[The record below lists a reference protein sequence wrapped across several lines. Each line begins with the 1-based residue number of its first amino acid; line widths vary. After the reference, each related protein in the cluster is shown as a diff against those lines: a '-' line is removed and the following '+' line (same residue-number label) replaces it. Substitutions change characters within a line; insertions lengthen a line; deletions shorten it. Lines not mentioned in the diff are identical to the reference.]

1 MRADLMALSKFELMQ
16 VKAPIALDTKQ
27 INSGRLTT
35 KRADVMEM
43 SVLRSLAACGA
54 LIAFSACASAQGTDG
69 GKAEYRSNCAA
80 CHGID
85 GKGNGPVSK
94 ELKTRP
100 TDLTILARKNDGA
113 FPLNAVS
120 KVIDGRE
127 PVGSHGTREMP
138 IWGYRLVP
146 PEHYILKDA
155 DDYLY
160 LPPASPEAVVRG
172 RILSI
177 IDYLN
182 RIQEK

>member
-1 MRADLMALSKFELMQ
+1 MG
-16 VKAPIALDTKQ
+16 I
-27 INSGRLTT
+27 
-35 KRADVMEM
+35 
-43 SVLRSLAACGA
+43 SVFRFLAVCGV
-54 LIAFSACASAQGTDG
+54 LIACNAFASAQGIDA

-94 ELKTRP
+94 ELKTHP
-100 TDLTILARKNDGA
+100 TDLTVLAKKNNGV
-113 FPLNAVS
+113 FPINALS

-127 PVGSHGTREMP
+127 SIGSHGTRDMP

-146 PEHYILKDA
+146 PEHYILKET
-155 DDYLY
+155 DDFLY
-160 LPPASPEAVVRG
+160 LPPASPEAIVQG
-172 RILSI
+172 RILAI

>member
-1 MRADLMALSKFELMQ
+1 
-16 VKAPIALDTKQ
+16 
-27 INSGRLTT
+27 
-35 KRADVMEM
+35 METPAF
-43 SVLRSLAACGA
+43 RSLAIAG
-54 LIAFSACASAQGTDG
+54 LIIAFSACASAQGIDV
-69 GKAEYRSNCAA
+69 GKAEYQTNCAA

-85 GKGNGPVSK
+85 AKGNGPVSK

-100 TDLTILARKNDGA
+100 TDLTVLAKKNNGV
-113 FPLNAVS
+113 FPLNALNE
-120 KVIDGRE
+120 VIDGRTSIR
-127 PVGSHGTREMP
+127 SHGTREMP

-146 PEHYILKDA
+146 PGHYILKNA

-160 LPPASPEAVVRG
+160 LAPASPEAAVRS

>member
-1 MRADLMALSKFELMQ
+1 MGTAA
-16 VKAPIALDTKQ
+16 
-27 INSGRLTT
+27 
-35 KRADVMEM
+35 
-43 SVLRSLAACGA
+43 LRSITIASQI
-54 LIAFSACASAQGTDG
+54 IAFSTCASAQGVDV
-69 GKAEYRSNCAA
+69 GKVEYQTNCAA

-85 GKGNGPVSK
+85 GKGGGPVGK

-100 TDLTILARKNDGA
+100 ADLTVLAKKNNGV
-113 FPLNAVS
+113 FPLNAVNEA
-120 KVIDGRE
+120 IDGRE
-127 PVGSHGTREMP
+127 VIRSHGTREMP

-146 PEHYILKDA
+146 PEHYILKNA

-160 LPPASPEAVVRG
+160 FPATSPEAVVRG